1 MKVAV
6 VTGASGGIGLAVTK
20 KFIDEGYFVVAQ
32 YNNNLFPLQKLA
44 DGLIGSERE
53 GYIFPVK
60 ADLNCQDDVENFI
73 QTLDNSFKSIDVIV
87 HSAGVDLYKLF
98 SETTVAE
105 WDYVFNVNVKSSFMI
120 TKGLLPKMIEKKS
133 GKILFV
139 SSIWGNSGASM
150 ESVYSASK
158 GAIISL
164 AKSLAKELAPSNIN
178 VNCICP
184 GVIDTPM
191 NDCFSKEE
199 KTELILRTPMGRFG
213 KPDEIA
219 ELIYFLCSEK
229 ASFITGQNIT
239 SDGGFTL

>member
-60 ADLNCQDDVENFI
+60 ADLNCQDEVEKFI
-73 QTLDNSFKSIDVIV
+73 QTLDNSFKSVDVIV

-105 WDYVFNVNVKSSFMI
+105 WDYVFNVNVKSSFII

-164 AKSLAKELAPSNIN
+164 TKSLAKELAPSNIN